1 MRSVVLSEGET
12 GVQVLSEESSFLV
25 GFKILQDSLID
36 FRLQFFAIL
45 RNLLFLTRQISH
57 LCTYRLA
64 ALCEEVAT
72 ALHLALSKR
81 RVGYLRDINSR
92 DVDLGAGRD
101 SVGLVDTLN
110 WDAVDLVG
118 SGDEE
123 ES

>member
-1 MRSVVLSEGET
+1 M
-12 GVQVLSEESSFLV
+12 QVLSEESSFLV

-45 RNLLFLTRQISH
+45 RNFLFLTRRISFIF
-57 LCTYRLA
+57 TYRLA
-64 ALCEEVAT
+64 ALSEEVTA
-72 ALHLALSKR
+72 ALHLALGKC
-81 RVGYLRDINSR
+81 RVVHLGNINSS
-92 DVDLGAGRD
+92 DVDLGRGGD

-110 WDAVDLVG
+110 WDAVDLMG